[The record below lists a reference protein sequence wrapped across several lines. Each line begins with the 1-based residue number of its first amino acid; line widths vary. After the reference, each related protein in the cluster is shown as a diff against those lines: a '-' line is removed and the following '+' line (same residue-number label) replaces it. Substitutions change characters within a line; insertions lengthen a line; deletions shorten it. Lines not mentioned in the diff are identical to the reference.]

1 MMEKYIIF
9 HDGTS
14 YDWCMKGGLIVKSP
28 KKKHKVLM
36 GVECFDLGVLS
47 DQH

>member
-1 MMEKYIIF
+1 MKNVGIIGHGRFGKVLADLLSKKY
-9 HDGTS
+9 
-14 YDWCMKGGLIVKSP
+14 
-28 KKKHKVLM
+28 KVLM